1 MHIVTLVCPL
11 VPPSAVQS
19 ASGTLRK
26 DMCTDTDAAFSGYSR
41 MGVVKMNG
49 YTMNMVRKS

>member
-19 ASGTLRK
+19 VSGTLRK